1 MINENSSRDEVLEAV
16 KQDGNA
22 LKFASDELK
31 GDRVVVMEAVKQNG
45 WALEYAAEE
54 LRGDRE
60 VVLEAVK
67 QSGWALQYA
76 GSLLLYEVA
85 ECWKDAIERDK
96 KNDK

>member
-1 MINENSSRDEVLEAV
+1 
-16 KQDGNA
+16 
-22 LKFASDELK
+22 
-31 GDRVVVMEAVKQNG
+31 MEAVKQNG
-45 WALEYAAEE
+45 WALEYASEELKRDREVVMEAVKQEGTALQYASEE

-67 QSGWALQYA
+67 QDGWALQYA